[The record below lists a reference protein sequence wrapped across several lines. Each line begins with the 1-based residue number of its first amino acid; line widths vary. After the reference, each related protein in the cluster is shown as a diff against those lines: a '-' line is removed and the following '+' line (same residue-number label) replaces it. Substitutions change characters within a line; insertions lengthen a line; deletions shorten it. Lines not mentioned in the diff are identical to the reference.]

1 MNITSFRSIRLGSSA
16 PIKFQ
21 DSPIPLAPQTTQ
33 QKASGVGS
41 EGFGSTV
48 QRPNQPINRSNG
60 GIRPFSITDLA
71 PLNQRNPPVYQ
82 PPTPP
87 PDEDDNEAMDW
98 TPSQENKIL
107 RPPTSYRTVNAVSQQ
122 LRPISYRETLSAGA
136 LTQSISL
143 HNPLNPP
150 NFRKGNE
157 TRNREYPR
165 TPRKFTIRD
174 SSDESPFATPYE
186 PSLVS
191 GSPDLSPIKF
201 AQPRFFPPTDRE
213 DLGLE
218 SLMANNFSLAEEPHE
233 VRARQ
238 RQGKRENGT
247 QSKVYAQWHGPVAL
261 LLLAISCTAWTSTPT
276 PSLAAFWMHFR
287 LGALCIAALVVFKSL
302 MLEIRNDSDR
312 SVSDIVLL
320 TSELIATIILGATL
334 HHRAATSPLQDS
346 TGPLETPG
354 LCLIAIIVVQEVWT
368 LYFRTRV
375 PRTSNGGV
383 PSPPVPQPAAA
394 PDKADHQS
402 FARSTMSPT
411 RHDLNVGLG
420 TSSIGQHLPVP
431 TQRTTRSRTNL
442 ENNTR
447 AQSGFSSLSLG
458 GKSVNDQALGMKSLD
473 LGQTQRRNRN
483 GMW

>member
-1 MNITSFRSIRLGSSA
+1 M
-16 PIKFQ
+16 
-21 DSPIPLAPQTTQ
+21 PLVPQTTQ
-33 QKASGVGS
+33 QKASGVGPG
-41 EGFGSTV
+41 GFGSTA
-48 QRPNQPINRSNG
+48 QRPSQPITRNGG

-98 TPSQENKIL
+98 TPSQENKTL
-107 RPPTSYRTVNAVSQQ
+107 RPPTAYRTVQAVSQQ
-122 LRPISYRETLSAGA
+122 PRPISYREKLPAEA

-143 HNPLNPP
+143 RNPLNQP
-150 NFRKGNE
+150 NFRKETE
-157 TRNREYPR
+157 TRNRER
-165 TPRKFTIRD
+165 LKTPRKYIIRD

-186 PSLVS
+186 PSIVS

-201 AQPRFFPPTDRE
+201 AQPRFFPHTDRE

-238 RQGKRENGT
+238 RQGKRENET
-247 QSKVYAQWHGPVAL
+247 QSKIYAQWHGPAAL
-261 LLLAISCTAWTSTPT
+261 LLLAISCTAWTSTPI

-287 LGALCIAALVVFKSL
+287 LGALCIAALVILKSL
-302 MLEIRNDSDR
+302 VLAIRNDSDW

-320 TSELIATIILGATL
+320 TFELIATIVIGATL
-334 HHRAATSPLQDS
+334 RHRAATSPIEDS
-346 TGPLETPG
+346 IGPLETPG
-354 LCLIAIIVVQEVWT
+354 LYLIAIITVQEVWM
-368 LYFRTRV
+368 LYSRTWS

-394 PDKADHQS
+394 PDKADHQP
-402 FARSTMSPT
+402 FAGSTMSST
-411 RHDLNVGLG
+411 RNDLNVGLG
-420 TSSIGQHLPVP
+420 TSSKGQHLPVP
-431 TQRTTRSRTNL
+431 TQRTTRSRTKL
-442 ENNTR
+442 GKDTR
-447 AQSGFSSLSLG
+447 ARSGFSSLSLDG
-458 GKSVNDQALGMKSLD
+458 ESGNDQALGMKSLD
-473 LGQTQRRNRN
+473 IGQTQKRNRN